1 MKTEWKKSEKV
12 LYLPGARPELVT
24 VPAMNFFTIRGRGNP
39 NDEFFADY
47 ISVLYSLSY
56 GVKMGFKQGAAPSGQ
71 PDGYCDY
78 TVYPLEGV
86 WDLNEAA
93 KAATSGKLDK
103 NTLVFELMIRQPD
116 FVSADYARQ
125 TIERTQMKKPQ
136 ALLDQVRYERITDG
150 LCVQMLHVGSYDD
163 EPRTVAEMERFIS
176 EQTLHRLTRKHR
188 EIYISNPNAVAP
200 ERMKTVLRFQ
210 VAQ

>member
-86 WDLNEAA
+86 
-93 KAATSGKLDK
+93 
-103 NTLVFELMIRQPD
+103 
-116 FVSADYARQ
+116 
-125 TIERTQMKKPQ
+125 
-136 ALLDQVRYERITDG
+136 
-150 LCVQMLHVGSYDD
+150 
-163 EPRTVAEMERFIS
+163 
-176 EQTLHRLTRKHR
+176 
-188 EIYISNPNAVAP
+188 
-200 ERMKTVLRFQ
+200 
-210 VAQ
+210 